1 MTRRAGPG
9 AGPGVLRAVADTN
22 VVVSAL
28 LWRGTPHRLFGLVET
43 EEILLFTS
51 RALVSELT
59 DVLARRKLARAVRAT
74 GKSVEALV
82 SEYVALARLVKPRR
96 LRTPISRDPDDDAVV
111 ACALAAR
118 ANLIVSGDQDLR
130 VLRRYG
136 AIRIASPAEAIQLLT

>member
-1 MTRRAGPG
+1 M
-9 AGPGVLRAVADTN
+9 LRVVVDTN

-28 LWRGTPHRLFGLVET
+28 LWRGTPHKLFGLVES
-43 EEILLFTS
+43 EDILLFTS

-82 SEYVALARLVKPRR
+82 SEYVMLARLVKPRR
-96 LRTPISRDPDDDAVV
+96 LRTRVSRDPDDDAVI

-118 ANLIVSGDQDLR
+118 ASLIVSGDQDLR
-130 VLRRYG
+130 ALRTYG
-136 AIRIASPAEAIQLLT
+136 AIRIASPAEALQLLT